1 LRQEKEAMFNEFQQ
15 ERNEMMEQINSL
27 QEENSKYL
35 DTIVRHSK
43 ENAEQNLSRFG
54 TFPSQEYSFL
64 NKQKLM
70 YIRTNGSKAYEL
82 PVQNASKI
90 YLLYCVLKIIDYD
103 SFAGSN
109 QQPLKVHNNV
119 MNPANV
125 YIGPTSVRALTLKQ
139 MKDVIEEIYN
149 SKAKYD
155 QRCLE
160 AKLPRETMEQHMYT
174 YLNQKY
180 GLKVMNNLLAL

>member
-1 LRQEKEAMFNEFQQ
+1 
-15 ERNEMMEQINSL
+15 
-27 QEENSKYL
+27 
-35 DTIVRHSK
+35 
-43 ENAEQNLSRFG
+43 
-54 TFPSQEYSFL
+54 
-64 NKQKLM
+64 
-70 YIRTNGSKAYEL
+70 
-82 PVQNASKI
+82 
-90 YLLYCVLKIIDYD
+90 
-103 SFAGSN
+103 
-109 QQPLKVHNNV
+109 

-125 YIGPTSVRALTLKQ
+125 YIGPTAVRALTLKQ

-180 GLKVMNNLLAL
+180 GLKVCISNRL